1 MKIRFYLSALFACL
15 MFASTVN
22 AQAVL
27 KLNGSSE
34 STDDL
39 TLIEFEKETYDL
51 GTLQAGE
58 IAKGT
63 FVFKNVGDGDLL
75 IENVKPSCACATLEY
90 PEEIIKPG
98 GTGEIYAEID
108 TSDKEGEQIK
118 YFTVIYNGNPPVE
131 RVKLIFTV
139 EPAGK

>member
-15 MFASTVN
+15 LFASSVN

-34 STDDL
+34 QTDDL
-39 TLIEFEKETYDL
+39 TLIEFEKATYDL
-51 GTLQAGE
+51 GTLKAGE
-58 IAKGT
+58 VAKGT
-63 FVFKNVGDGDLL
+63 FVFKNIGDGELI
-75 IENVKPSCACATLEY
+75 IENVKPSCACTTLEY
-90 PEEIIKPG
+90 PEDPIKPG
-98 GTGEIYAEID
+98 ESGTIYAEID
-108 TSDKEGEQIK
+108 TADKEGEQIK

-139 EPAGK
+139 EAESK

>member
-1 MKIRFYLSALFACL
+1 MKIRFYFSALFVCL
-15 MFASTVN
+15 LLASSVQ

-27 KLNGSSE
+27 KLNGSSGQ
-34 STDDL
+34 TDDL

-51 GTLQAGE
+51 GTFQAGE
-58 IAKGT
+58 FVKGS
-63 FVFKNVGDGDLL
+63 FVFKNIGDGDLL

-90 PEEIIKPG
+90 PEDVIKPG
-98 GTGEIYAEID
+98 GTGIIYAEID
-108 TSDKEGEQIK
+108 TADKEGEQIK

-139 EPAGK
+139 EPAE